1 MANHHKQTP
10 ATMAGVLF
18 CPALSV
24 EDTLR
29 PIAIQRDKHYLS
41 ADFETN
47 KAFYDDATES
57 QGYDGANVASAE
69 RQRAAG
75 LSRARRV
82 RGGDD

>member
-1 MANHHKQTP
+1 
-10 ATMAGVLF
+10 MAGVLF
-18 CPALSV
+18 CTALSV

-29 PIAIQRDKHYLS
+29 PIAIQRNKHYLS

-57 QGYDGANVASAE
+57 QSAAWANVAGAE

-75 LSRARRV
+75 LSRARRA